1 MAPDETRATADP
13 RLSGVPHRVVTHGPV
28 DSLQEAAR
36 QRGVPAAAVIKT
48 MVVRRSEDDYVF
60 VLVPG
65 DRVIDWAKLRS
76 VLGERRLSMP
86 DAEAALEVTG
96 YVRGTITPLGAKRP
110 LSVVTDERV
119 ASGEV
124 SIGGGAPGVSITIDG
139 EALVAMLAANVNDV
153 TKPQA

>member
-13 RLSGVPHRVVTHGPV
+13 RLAGVSHRVVAHGPV
-28 DSLQEAAR
+28 DSLEEAAR

-48 MVVRRSEDDYVF
+48 MVVRRSEDNYVF

-65 DRVIDWAKLRS
+65 DRVIDWSKLRS

-86 DAEAALEVTG
+86 DADEALEVTG
-96 YVRGTITPLGAKRP
+96 YVRGTITPLGAKRS
-110 LSVVTDERV
+110 LSVITDERV

-124 SIGGGAPGVSITIDG
+124 SIGGGGSGVSITIDG
-139 EALVAMLAANVNDV
+139 EDLVAMLGADVDDV
-153 TKPQA
+153 TKRR

>member
-1 MAPDETRATADP
+1 MDPDTTRATADP
-13 RLSGVPHRVVTHGPV
+13 RLGGVSHRVITHGPV
-28 DSLQEAAR
+28 DSLEEAAR

-48 MVVRRSEDDYVF
+48 MVIRRSEDDYVF

-86 DAEAALEVTG
+86 DAGKALEVTG

-124 SIGGGAPGVSITIDG
+124 SIGGGARGVSITIDG
-139 EALVAMLAANVNDV
+139 EDLVAMLGADVNDV
-153 TKPQA
+153 TKPRG

>member
-1 MAPDETRATADP
+1 MDPDTTRATADP
-13 RLSGVPHRVVTHGPV
+13 RLGGVSHRVITHGPV
-28 DSLQEAAR
+28 DSLEEAAR

-48 MVVRRSEDDYVF
+48 MVVRRNEDDYVF

-86 DAEAALEVTG
+86 DASKALEVTG

-124 SIGGGAPGVSITIDG
+124 SIGGGARGVSITIDG
-139 EALVAMLAANVNDV
+139 NALVKILGADVNDV

>member
-1 MAPDETRATADP
+1 MTSDETRATADP
-13 RLSGVPHRVVTHGPV
+13 RLGGVSHRVITHGPV
-28 DSLQEAAR
+28 DSLEEAAR
-36 QRGVPAAAVIKT
+36 QRGIPAAAVIKT

-86 DAEAALEVTG
+86 DASKALEVTG

-124 SIGGGAPGVSITIDG
+124 SIGGGARGVSITIDG
-139 EALVAMLAANVNDV
+139 NALVEILGADVNDV

>member
-1 MAPDETRATADP
+1 MDPDTTRATADP
-13 RLSGVPHRVVTHGPV
+13 RLGGVFHRVITHGPV
-28 DSLQEAAR
+28 DSLEEAAR
-36 QRGVPAAAVIKT
+36 QRGMPAAAVIKT
-48 MVVRRSEDDYVF
+48 MVVRRNEDDYVF

-76 VLGERRLSMP
+76 VLDERRLSMP
-86 DAEAALEVTG
+86 DASKALEVTG

-124 SIGGGAPGVSITIDG
+124 SIGGGARGVSITIDG
-139 EALVAMLAANVNDV
+139 NALAKILGADVNDV